1 MPSEAGLVL
10 RSALAPPPGKLLM
23 EGDLGL
29 YGPKDLH
36 VPEAQFARLEQTRL
50 GVIYDHL
57 LPFKFLWENKRTA

>member
-1 MPSEAGLVL
+1 
-10 RSALAPPPGKLLM
+10 M